1 MSTLR
6 MARQDN
12 ASLTAGDTAESR
24 HEPGLTVVIPCL
36 NECMT
41 IAEAVMQAQ
50 SAFAHWPE
58 GVEVVVADNGST
70 DGSAELA
77 RAMGARVVAA
87 LERGYGAALQAG
99 FAAAR
104 TSYIVYADADLT
116 YDFSEGPR
124 LVTALRDSNADIV
137 VGTRLQGHI
146 EAGAMPGLHRYLGT
160 PILTAIINLLFGSQ
174 LTDCNSG
181 FRAFRRDRLTAWHV
195 SSPGMEFA
203 SELLVNALRAG
214 AKIVE
219 VPITLRSDQRH
230 RQPHLQTW
238 RDGMRHLL
246 TILARAPWLFLHGGL
261 TIVVLSLLIATL
273 CALGPRLVFAR
284 FTVFDYHTL
293 IFAVLLGFLGTQV
306 LGTGLLLQL
315 RGPRPST
322 GLAAK
327 LLDLHEGVLFWLLA
341 GIVAG
346 VVGGVG
352 FVAWSWAQHGFANI
366 AYLKFTLFLLY
377 TATVVGS
384 FGMSLFYAH
393 LLKRT

>member
-12 ASLTAGDTAESR
+12 ASFMAGDMAESS
-24 HEPGLTVVIPCL
+24 HEPGVTVVIPCL
-36 NECMT
+36 NERIT
-41 IAEAVMQAQ
+41 IAEAVMQAKA
-50 SAFAHWPE
+50 AFANWPE
-58 GVEVVVADNGST
+58 GMEVVVADNGST

-77 RAMGARVVAA
+77 RAMGARVVSA

-99 FAAAR
+99 FAAAQ
-104 TSYIVYADADLT
+104 TTYIVYADADLT

-124 LVTALRDSNADIV
+124 LVQALRSSNADMV

-146 EAGAMPGLHRYLGT
+146 EPGAMPGLHRYLGT
-160 PILTAIINLLFGSQ
+160 PILTAMINLLFGSK

-181 FRAFRRDRLTAWHV
+181 FRAFRRDRLTVWNI

-219 VPITLRSDQRH
+219 VPITLRCDRRN

-261 TIVVLSLLIATL
+261 VIVVLSFLIATM
-273 CALGPRLVFAR
+273 CAFGPRQVFAR
-284 FTVFDYHTL
+284 FVVFDYHTL
-293 IFAVLLGFLGTQV
+293 IFAVLLGFLGAQIF
-306 LGTGLLLQL
+306 GTGLLLQL
-315 RGPRPST
+315 RGPRLLT

-327 LLDLHEGVLFWLLA
+327 LLNLHEGILFWLLA
-341 GIVAG
+341 GIAAS

-352 FVAWSWAQHGFANI
+352 FVAWSWAWHGFANI

-377 TATVVGS
+377 TATVLGS

-393 LLKRT
+393 LLKRA

>member
-1 MSTLR
+1 MSILR
-6 MARQDN
+6 EARQDN
-12 ASLTAGDTAESR
+12 ASLTAGGIGESS
-24 HEPGLTVVIPCL
+24 HEPDVTVVIPCL
-36 NECMT
+36 NERLT
-41 IAEAVMQAQ
+41 IAEAVVQAKA
-50 SAFAHWPE
+50 AFANWPG
-58 GVEVVVADNGST
+58 GVEVIVADNGST

-87 LERGYGAALQAG
+87 PERGYGAALQAG

-104 TSYIVYADADLT
+104 TASIVYADADLT

-124 LVTALRDSNADIV
+124 LVTALRDAKADMV

-146 EAGAMPGLHRYLGT
+146 EPGAMPGLHRYLGT
-160 PILTAIINLLFGSQ
+160 PILTAMINLLFGSH

-181 FRAFRRDRLTAWHV
+181 FRAFRHDRLTAWNV

-219 VPITLRSDQRH
+219 VPVTLHCDRRN

-261 TIVVLSLLIATL
+261 AIVVLSFLIATI

-284 FTVFDYHTL
+284 FAVFDYHTL
-293 IFAVLLGFLGTQV
+293 IFAVLLGFLGAQV
-306 LGTGLLLQL
+306 FGTGLLLQL
-315 RGPRPST
+315 RGPRLLT

-341 GIVAG
+341 GIASG

-352 FVAWSWAQHGFANI
+352 FVTWSWAQHGFANL

-377 TATVVGS
+377 TATVLGS

-393 LLKRT
+393 LLKRA

>member
-12 ASLTAGDTAESR
+12 VSFMAGDMAESS
-24 HEPGLTVVIPCL
+24 HEPGVTVVIPCL
-36 NECMT
+36 NERIT
-41 IAEAVMQAQ
+41 IAEAVMQAKA
-50 SAFAHWPE
+50 AFANWPE
-58 GVEVVVADNGST
+58 GMEVVVADNGST

-77 RAMGARVVAA
+77 RAMGARVVSA

-99 FAAAR
+99 FAAAQ
-104 TSYIVYADADLT
+104 TTYIVYADADLT

-124 LVTALRDSNADIV
+124 LVQALRSSNADMV

-146 EAGAMPGLHRYLGT
+146 EPGAMPGLHRYLGT
-160 PILTAIINLLFGSQ
+160 PILTAMINLLFGSK

-181 FRAFRRDRLTAWHV
+181 FRAFRRDRLTVWNI

-219 VPITLRSDQRH
+219 VPITLRCDRRN

-261 TIVVLSLLIATL
+261 VIVVLSFLIATM
-273 CALGPRLVFAR
+273 CAFGPRQVFAR
-284 FTVFDYHTL
+284 FVVFDYHTL
-293 IFAVLLGFLGTQV
+293 IFAVLLGFLGAQIF
-306 LGTGLLLQL
+306 GTGLLLQL
-315 RGPRPST
+315 RGPRLLT

-327 LLDLHEGVLFWLLA
+327 LLNLHEGILFWLLA
-341 GIVAG
+341 GIAAS

-352 FVAWSWAQHGFANI
+352 FVAWSWAWHGFANI

-377 TATVVGS
+377 TATVLGS

-393 LLKRT
+393 LLKRA

>member
-1 MSTLR
+1 PQSPDTWRASAARGCGTPGDESIRAMVHLTPSASRLLVQSNPLDPCGETGMTTFR

-12 ASLTAGDTAESR
+12 ASLTAGDMAESS
-24 HEPGLTVVIPCL
+24 HEPGVTVVIPCL
-36 NECMT
+36 NEHLT
-41 IAEAVMQAQ
+41 IAEAVVQAKA
-50 SAFAHWPE
+50 AFANWPE

-87 LERGYGAALQAG
+87 LERGYGAALQTG

-104 TSYIVYADADLT
+104 TAYIVYADADLT

-124 LVTALRDSNADIV
+124 LVTALRDSKADMV

-146 EAGAMPGLHRYLGT
+146 EPGAMPGLHRYLGT
-160 PILTAIINLLFGSQ
+160 PILTAMINLLFGSK

-181 FRAFRRDRLTAWHV
+181 FRAFRRDRLTAWNV

-203 SELLVNALRAG
+203 SELLVNALCAG

-219 VPITLRSDQRH
+219 VPITLRCDQRN

-261 TIVVLSLLIATL
+261 AI
-273 CALGPRLVFAR
+273 
-284 FTVFDYHTL
+284 
-293 IFAVLLGFLGTQV
+293 
-306 LGTGLLLQL
+306 
-315 RGPRPST
+315 
-322 GLAAK
+322 
-327 LLDLHEGVLFWLLA
+327 
-341 GIVAG
+341 
-346 VVGGVG
+346 
-352 FVAWSWAQHGFANI
+352 
-366 AYLKFTLFLLY
+366 
-377 TATVVGS
+377 
-384 FGMSLFYAH
+384 
-393 LLKRT
+393 